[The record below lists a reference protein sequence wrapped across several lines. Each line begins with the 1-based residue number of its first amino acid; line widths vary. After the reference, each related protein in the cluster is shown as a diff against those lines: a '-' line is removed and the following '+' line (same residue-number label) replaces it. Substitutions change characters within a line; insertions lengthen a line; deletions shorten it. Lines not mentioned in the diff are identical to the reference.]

1 MEGKWVLD
9 PDVKADTLGAMDMP
23 IKLPAGRKL
32 CSTIEAAEIYG
43 CSGAHVRGMASRG
56 EIWSQQVT
64 QRAWLYDID
73 QIQQLAKEREKLRAA
88 GKLCGRRPG
97 HRQSA

>member
-1 MEGKWVLD
+1 V
-9 PDVKADTLGAMDMP
+9 PDAYAAMLGGMDVP
-23 IKLPAGRKL
+23 IKLPANRKL

-43 CSGAHVRGMASRG
+43 CSGTHVRGMASRG

-64 QRAWLYDID
+64 QRAWLYDIAE
-73 QIQQLAKEREKLRAA
+73 IQQLAKEREKLRAA

-97 HRQSA
+97 HRKSA

>member
-1 MEGKWVLD
+1 
-9 PDVKADTLGAMDMP
+9 
-23 IKLPAGRKL
+23 
-32 CSTIEAAEIYG
+32 
-43 CSGAHVRGMASRG
+43 MASRG

-73 QIQQLAKEREKLRAA
+73 EIQQLAKEREKLRAA

>member
-1 MEGKWVLD
+1 M
-9 PDVKADTLGAMDMP
+9 PDAYAAMLGGMDVP

-43 CSGAHVRGMASRG
+43 CSGTHVRGMASRG
-56 EIWSQQVT
+56 EIWSQRIT
-64 QRAWLYDID
+64 ERAWLYDSD
-73 QIQQLAKEREKLRAA
+73 EIQQLAKEREKLRAA
-88 GKLCGRRPG
+88 GKLPGRRPG